1 MKSFVCS
8 LCHNGI
14 LGGGLYLD
22 SQSLTYKTN
31 KLTVDKKYRNLV
43 LPMQEIKEISWKW
56 IVFPIATVNMKNG
69 ELYKFIIFNKSRFA
83 KWFQRVFSIN
93 TKCQIPSLSAY
104 PLREDNSLS
113 QGFFCYMP
121 TPYINP

>member
-31 KLTVDKKYRNLV
+31 KLTVDKKYRNLGHHRTENCV
-43 LPMQEIKEISWKW
+43 QKMTPRGKIK
-56 IVFPIATVNMKNG
+56 T
-69 ELYKFIIFNKSRFA
+69 
-83 KWFQRVFSIN
+83 
-93 TKCQIPSLSAY
+93 
-104 PLREDNSLS
+104 
-113 QGFFCYMP
+113 
-121 TPYINP
+121 